1 MRLISATWEG
11 VWVVAGGI
19 FSKISNRSILWQERD
34 AWVFLVRVWSVWRLE
49 AGRDVSRKNIRWE
62 SRFTSVAN
70 TETILS
76 PGSLA
81 RVLLLDSRPGAVTV
95 RE

>member
-19 FSKISNRSILWQERD
+19 FSGVGCGGILWRGGD

-76 PGSLA
+76 QAAWLEFCYLIRG
-81 RVLLLDSRPGAVTV
+81 
-95 RE
+95 REL